1 LPIAG
6 LVWLL
11 LPTAPG
17 QSKPSVP
24 ATAGSGPAASD
35 RQIPSIEALMKEVLA
50 NQDQVDRLRENY
62 ACDDAR
68 TVNTLDKHGRVTKT
82 ETSVLQIS
90 FVGSREVQRAIE
102 KNGKPLSADALKKE
116 DARIAKEIEK
126 DQNKAGKVGARQR
139 DQAEVTVQAFLRAD
153 RFYNPRREEAAGEH
167 LIVFDFARNPE
178 YKPKSLAERIVQAL
192 EGTIWIDAG
201 AHEVARLDAHFD
213 NNVKV
218 GGGLVV
224 SLRKGSSVSIIQD
237 FVGHEVWL
245 PTYVSVHISARAL
258 LLFGVNEDQTDRYSA
273 YKKFR
278 VASHSTIGPQTKL

>member
-1 LPIAG
+1 
-6 LVWLL
+6 LL
-11 LPTAPG
+11 LCLCT
-17 QSKPSVP
+17 
-24 ATAGSGPAASD
+24 PAAQSPSND
-35 RQIPSIEALMKEVLA
+35 TARQANAPSGAASRRQIPSIDALMKEVLA

-62 ACDDAR
+62 ACDDTR
-68 TVNTLDKHGRVTKT
+68 TVNTLDKHRRVTKT

-90 FVGSREVQRAIE
+90 FLGSREIQRMIE

-126 DQNKAGKVGARQR
+126 DQKRTSKAVARQK
-139 DQAEVTVQAFLRAD
+139 DQAEITVQSFLRAD
-153 RFYNPRREEAAGEH
+153 RFYNPRREESAGEQ

-218 GGGLVV
+218 GGGLVA
-224 SLRKGSSVSIIQD
+224 SLRKGSSVSITQG

-258 LLFGVNEDQTDRYSA
+258 LLFGVNEDQTDSYSA
-273 YKKFR
+273 YKKFH
-278 VASHSTIGPQTKL
+278 VASHSTIGPQPEP